1 MGFRSYRRRHGSGVP
16 RQLLALLALV
26 LAAAILSGCGEGAK
40 SAPPGPA
47 EPLNLEQG
55 GKAAANA
62 ALLAAAEDRHVKVRR
77 ARRLGVTQCRPDP
90 DEESD
95 AVFCHVEFTAYRGS
109 LRRFCTRAY
118 RVTRNGETAAP
129 AEGWRITCLRYSGR
143 KAARAARDGK
153 VSPSQARRQ
162 ARARE

>member
-1 MGFRSYRRRHGSGVP
+1 MGFRSYRRRHVSGVP
-16 RQLLALLALV
+16 RQLIALLGLV
-26 LAAAILSGCGEGAK
+26 LTAAILSGCGEGAA
-40 SAPPGPA
+40 APPGPA
-47 EPLNLEQG
+47 QPLNLEEG

-62 ALLAAAEDRHVKVRR
+62 ALLAAAGDRHVKVRR

-90 DEESD
+90 DEGSD

-129 AEGWRITCLRYSGR
+129 AEDWRITCLRYSGR